1 MPVNPLSDRPRITP
15 TDSSL
20 RQTGLSRLT
29 QFDFHQHLLEVPGPA
44 VILFTRRGC
53 GACKVMSRVL
63 EQWQAESEAP
73 ALFVVDAETDTAL
86 VREFEVFHLPALF
99 VFNAGAYHGRLEAP
113 PRLPLLRKALTAC
126 LQRPPEE
133 AP

>member
-1 MPVNPLSDRPRITP
+1 MTQAPGAPSSTAADVPLA
-15 TDSSL
+15 
-20 RQTGLSRLT
+20 RLT
-29 QFDFHQHLLEVPGPA
+29 QFDFHQRLMDVPGAA

-53 GACKVMSRVL
+53 GACKVMGRVL
-63 EQWQAESEAP
+63 ADWQAEPDAP

-99 VFNAGAYHGRLEAP
+99 VFQSGGYHGRLEAP
-113 PRLPLLRKALTAC
+113 PRLPLLREALAAC
-126 LQRPPEE
+126 LARPPEE